1 MTTIQQAIF
10 LDGGPGQIDYW
21 FNQLTDTNANS
32 TTGYS
37 LTDHAFDSL
46 GNIVVAGISVNNTW
60 PDNKHFWH
68 KIGKNGDILVTR
80 TFSDSNSG
88 SDVTDIAID
97 SSDNIYA
104 ALGNARFV
112 KWDSSNNIV
121 YSKRNTWSSSNQ
133 PYGDSGVG
141 GGSLTLSGNAL
152 SYYSLGSNRRAMQV
166 DASTGEIY
174 SATTASAGN
183 TFFGKGGFGKTS
195 QGNFLCGYV
204 QGPGSNY
211 DNYWMVA
218 TTSLSQQFCFYSGS
232 TAAICRG
239 IDYINGNYYIVGMR
253 QTDNSFAGD
262 ALMYKL
268 GSYSSSGNQGILWSR
283 RIRNINNTSNGSYQS
298 QFYDVAGDSE
308 GNIYTVGHS
317 PEPSTVTG
325 GIIIKFNSSGTIVWS
340 RFIKH
345 SSGSTYVTKI
355 TIDSN
360 DTMWVNIDVKGSS
373 TGSSD
378 VCGVAKLPTSGLFIG
393 TYCGF
398 TVTDWS
404 SGFNS
409 SYQSFNH
416 NAQSGSVPGFL
427 GGYGNL
433 TLGDSFNVS
442 YTEPTVPG
450 SSGQCKSMVASTT
463 DPGQESFTTPGT
475 YQWTAPAGI
484 TKVSVVAV
492 GGGGGGQ
499 SSAQASNGVSSC
511 GGAGGG
517 LGWKNNIPVTPGQ
530 VYTVVVGAGGDGQSS
545 GSGSGKNGSTSYFI
559 DQGTVEGGGG
569 NSATSSSSSNGGGFT
584 GDGGGNGGKGN
595 IGAGYAGGGG
605 GGAGGYSGDGGD
617 AVQSSPNGNGNP
629 GTPGNDGQ
637 GGAGGSGGGGVT
649 GNNAS
654 FDACG
659 AGGGG
664 GGVGILGE
672 GASGAGGEGGR
683 TDVSTGYGSG
693 GNGGSGG
700 QVGTSVGLGYQGQR
714 IGSTYGAGGGGGGS
728 QFSSPPYHWY
738 NGADGGHGAVRI
750 IWGAGRL
757 FPSTNTGD
765 V

>member
-1 MTTIQQAIF
+1 MTTIQQVFF
-10 LDGGPGQIDYW
+10 LDGGPGQIQYW
-21 FNQLTDTNANS
+21 FNELTNTNDNE
-32 TTGYS
+32 YS
-37 LTDHAFDSL
+37 LSDHAFDSL
-46 GNIVVAGISVNNTW
+46 GNIVVAGTSIGTW

-80 TFSDSNSG
+80 SFNDSNSG

-97 SSDNIYA
+97 SSNNIYA
-104 ALGNARFV
+104 AIGNGRFV
-112 KWDSSNNIV
+112 KWDSSYNIV

-141 GGSLTLSGNAL
+141 YGSLTRSGSIL
-152 SYYSLGSNRRAMQV
+152 TYYSLGSSRRVLQV
-166 DASTGEIY
+166 DATTGETTY
-174 SATTASAGN
+174 ATTASAGN
-183 TFFGKGGFGKTS
+183 TFFGVGGFGKTS

-204 QGPGSNY
+204 NGPSSNNN
-211 DNYWMVA
+211 NYWMVA

-262 ALMYKL
+262 ALIYKL
-268 GSYSSSGNQGILWSR
+268 GSYSNSGNQGILWAR
-283 RIRNINNTSNGSYQS
+283 RIRNIQNTSNGSYQS

-308 GNIYTVGHS
+308 GNIYAVGHS
-317 PEPSTVTG
+317 PEPSTVQG
-325 GIIIKFNSSGTIVWS
+325 GIIIKFNSSGTVIWS

-360 DTMWVNIDVKGSS
+360 DTMWVNIHVAGN
-373 TGSSD
+373 
-378 VCGVAKLPTSGLFIG
+378 VCGVAKLPTTGLFTG

-404 SGFNS
+404 SGFTND
-409 SYQSFNH
+409 SFNH
-416 NAQSGSVPGFL
+416 IQQNGSTPNIL
-427 GGYGNL
+427 GGYSTL
-433 TLGDSFNVS
+433 TLGSPVTVS

-475 YQWTAPAGI
+475 YQWIAPAGI

-530 VYTVVVGAGGDGQSS
+530 SYTVVVGAGGDGQSS
-545 GSGSGKNGSTSYFI
+545 GSGGGKNGATSYFI
-559 DQGTVEGGGG
+559 DQSTVAGGGG

-714 IGSTYGAGGGGGGS
+714 VGATYGAGGGGGGS
-728 QFSSPPYHWY
+728 QFSAPPYHAY